1 MKLERGVAAI
11 ITVLSLIAM
20 LCFCMIAL
28 GHAETTKARPNS
40 LGVPEIVTNPY
51 TYILGLPIDGQVLE
65 GKYTNIR
72 LWPYGAPALYDVSIL
87 FCGDVTYSFHKKGVL
102 VVTYR
107 IQASHTYKGIACHDL
122 LGVFEVPVVKWK

>member
-1 MKLERGVAAI
+1 MKLERGVAEI

-51 TYILGLPIDGQVLE
+51 TYMIGLPLDGQVLE
-65 GKYTNIR
+65 GKATNIR
-72 LWPYGAPALYDVSIL
+72 VQPLGAPLLYDVDIL
-87 FCGDVTYSFHKKGVL
+87 FCGDVSSAFQDKHGVL
-102 VVTYR
+102 AIAYR
-107 IQASHTYKGIACHDL
+107 MQASRMYQGVPCNELKS
-122 LGVFEVPVVKWK
+122 VFELK

>member
-28 GHAETTKARPNS
+28 GHAETAKARPNS
-40 LGVPEIVTNPY
+40 LGVPQFITNQY
-51 TYILGLPIDGQVLE
+51 SYLLALPLDGQVLD

-72 LWPYGAPALYDVSIL
+72 FWPYGTPSLFDQSVL
-87 FCGDVTYSFHKKGVL
+87 FCGDVTEVFKGKAGPV

-107 IQASHTYKGIACHDL
+107 AQASRAYRGVPCHDL
-122 LGVFEVPVVKWK
+122 LSVFEVNTK

>member
-1 MKLERGVAAI
+1 MA
-11 ITVLSLIAM
+11 VLLFVS
-20 LCFCMIAL
+20 L
-28 GHAETTKARPNS
+28 GHCETTKERLNS
-40 LGVPEIVTNPY
+40 IGADQLVTNPY

-65 GKYTNIR
+65 GKYTTIR
-72 LWPYGAPALYDVSIL
+72 LWPYGASALYDVSIL
-87 FCGDVTYSFHKKGVL
+87 FCGDVTYSFHKKGVV

>member
-1 MKLERGVAAI
+1 MMLERGVAAI

-20 LCFCMIAL
+20 LCFCMVAL

-40 LGVPEIVTNPY
+40 LGVPQFIANQY
-51 TYILGLPIDGQVLE
+51 SYLLALPLDGQVLD

-72 LWPYGAPALYDVSIL
+72 FWPYGTPALFDESIL
-87 FCGDVTYSFHKKGVL
+87 FCGNTTEAFDKAGPV

-107 IQASHTYKGIACHDL
+107 TQASRVYQGVACHDL
-122 LGVFEVPVVKWK
+122 LSVFEVPAK

>member
-1 MKLERGVAAI
+1 MKLERGVAAT

-40 LGVPEIVTNPY
+40 LGVPEEMHNSY
-51 TYILGLPIDGQVLE
+51 TYLLGLPIDGQILD
-65 GKYTNIR
+65 GKDTNIR
-72 LWPYGAPALYDVSIL
+72 FWPYGTPALFDQTIL
-87 FCGDVTYSFHKKGVL
+87 FCGITDAFNGKTGPV

-107 IQASHTYKGIACHDL
+107 TQASRVYQGVPCHDL
-122 LGVFEVPVVKWK
+122 KSVFEIK

>member
-1 MKLERGVAAI
+1 MKFLVF
-11 ITVLSLIAM
+11 LAM
-20 LCFCMIAL
+20 FMVVL

-107 IQASHTYKGIACHDL
+107 IQASHMYKGIACHEL
-122 LGVFEVPVVKWK
+122 LGVFEVPEVK

>member
-40 LGVPEIVTNPY
+40 LGVPQYIINPY
-51 TYILGLPIDGQVLE
+51 TYLLGLPVDGQILE

-72 LWPYGAPALYDVSIL
+72 FWPYGTPSLFDQSVL
-87 FCGDVTYSFHKKGVL
+87 FCGDVASQFTKTGPV

-107 IQASHTYKGIACHDL
+107 TQASQMYKGIACHDL
-122 LGVFEVPVVKWK
+122 KSVFEVK